1 VPRAEC
7 FGIAI
12 GPAAQIR
19 PGSGTRV
26 VGADLV
32 GGAADVVVQLEVGM
46 GHEGFLVDVM
56 KERAGLETGVHVR
69 IEMLVPA
76 RYVPGQ
82 GRFLPDGVR
91 RRSCP

>member
-1 VPRAEC
+1 
-7 FGIAI
+7 
-12 GPAAQIR
+12 
-19 PGSGTRV
+19 
-26 VGADLV
+26 
-32 GGAADVVVQLEVGM
+32 M